1 MAEIKK
7 QGEQF
12 SNRWGMLCTIL
23 GMVIG
28 TGVIWRFPREVAANN
43 GGAFIILT
51 FIATFIWAVP
61 LICAES
67 VFGKKT
73 RMANAGGFKA
83 ILGPKY
89 AWLGLVIATVCTLIG
104 CYYVSVF
111 GWVMKYLYLILTGFL
126 SDVRAGGITFAQDY
140 FNAFAATPPSY
151 EAWCWFMLAI
161 VVTALIIFRG
171 IQGGI
176 EKANNILIPSI
187 FLFLAILLVRV
198 LMIPGA
204 WKGLVYMF
212 DVNAADFLSPKIW
225 LAAFTQAAWTTGAG
239 WGMFHVYFVYSAKDE
254 DIELNTLTVTSG
266 NLVACLLAGM
276 VVLCAVYALA
286 PDPDLVMKAGSNGLT
301 FVHLTNLFAN
311 TSGGFLLAILFFLA
325 LFAAALSTVLGLF
338 EIGVRNLIDMG
349 FSRTKATLCISVFFF
364 VVGSFSALDMR
375 IFDNQDFTWG
385 VGLLAAGLIYSLA
398 AIKCGAEKMWEEDI
412 APCSN
417 VRIKWL
423 WMAVKFIPLEFAFIW
438 GWWVWQAASWYP
450 GEWYKFWPILKYQFT
465 PGTMLFEWVVVT
477 LICIAFN
484 SVVAKRLV
492 HSNTIE

>member
-7 QGEQF
+7 SGEQF

-83 ILGPKY
+83 IFGEKY

-111 GWVMKYLYLILTGFL
+111 GWVMKYLVLIVTGFL
-126 SDVRAGGITFAQDY
+126 DEVKAGGINFAQDY

-151 EAWCWFMLAI
+151 EAWCWFALAI
-161 VVTALIIFRG
+161 VITALIIFRG

-198 LMIPGA
+198 LMLPDA

-212 DVNAADFLSPKIW
+212 QIDMKDFLSPKIG
-225 LAAFTQAAWTTGAG
+225 LLHLRRPHGLQ
-239 WGMFHVYFVYSAKDE
+239 E
-254 DIELNTLTVTSG
+254 
-266 NLVACLLAGM
+266 LAGECSM
-276 VVLCAVYALA
+276 SISYIHLR
-286 PDPDLVMKAGSNGLT
+286 MK
-301 FVHLTNLFAN
+301 
-311 TSGGFLLAILFFLA
+311 I
-325 LFAAALSTVLGLF
+325 
-338 EIGVRNLIDMG
+338 
-349 FSRTKATLCISVFFF
+349 
-364 VVGSFSALDMR
+364 
-375 IFDNQDFTWG
+375 
-385 VGLLAAGLIYSLA
+385 
-398 AIKCGAEKMWEEDI
+398 
-412 APCSN
+412 
-417 VRIKWL
+417 
-423 WMAVKFIPLEFAFIW
+423 
-438 GWWVWQAASWYP
+438 
-450 GEWYKFWPILKYQFT
+450 
-465 PGTMLFEWVVVT
+465 
-477 LICIAFN
+477 
-484 SVVAKRLV
+484 
-492 HSNTIE
+492 